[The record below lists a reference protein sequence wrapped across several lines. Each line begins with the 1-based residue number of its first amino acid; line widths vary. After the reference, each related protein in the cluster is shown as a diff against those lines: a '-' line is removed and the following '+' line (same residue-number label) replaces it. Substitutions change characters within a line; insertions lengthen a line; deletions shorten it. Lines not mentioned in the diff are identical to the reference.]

1 MKEPRTRSRWAFALA
16 VFGLIAIGTIWW
28 VASWLGRPKPVPPEK
43 IVHAERGDIARS
55 VVAVGRIEAL
65 SKVEVK
71 SKANGI
77 IQSLS
82 VDVGDRVEEG
92 QILAELDKEY
102 LEAQVRGARA
112 GKDGEEANLQVAIA
126 AEAKA
131 RIEAKNP
138 ELEFARR
145 EFERV
150 KVLFGDKIA
159 SQQALDDAEMT
170 HEVSANR
177 QQLLEAAARSAAA
190 LITQARARVAAA
202 QATLERA
209 EEDLRNA
216 TIRSPIKGVVLT
228 RDREVGDAVSSILNL
243 GSAATLIMTLG
254 DTSSVYVE
262 GQVDEADVGKIRV
275 GLPVRTT
282 VESFTGETFDGT
294 VTRIAPMGRQ
304 RDNVTTFDVRV
315 SIANPQGKL
324 RVNMTA
330 NAEIVLEDRKNTLLI
345 PEAALVRD
353 KDGKPS
359 VQRRDVASKTGFRKV
374 PVKSGISNG
383 QRTEVLE
390 GLKEGD
396 ELVLP

>member
-1 MKEPRTRSRWAFALA
+1 MRSRWKFGVVVVVAVLLGIGWLA
-16 VFGLIAIGTIWW
+16 VA
-28 VASWLGRPKPVPPEK
+28 WLGKPKPVPPEK
-43 IVHAERGDIARS
+43 LVRAERGDIARS
-55 VVAVGRIEAL
+55 VVAVGRIEPL

-77 IQSLS
+77 IQSLA
-82 VDVGDRVEEG
+82 VDVGDKVAEG
-92 QILAELDKEY
+92 QILADLDKEN
-102 LEAQVRGARA
+102 LEAQVREGRA
-112 GKDGEEANLQVAIA
+112 TKDGEEANLQVAMA

-131 RIEAKNP
+131 RIEAENP
-138 ELEFARR
+138 ELKFALR
-145 EFERV
+145 EFERL
-150 KVLFGDKIA
+150 KALFAGKIA
-159 SQQALDDAEMT
+159 SQQALDEAEKN
-170 HEVSANR
+170 HEVSENR
-177 QQLLEAAARSAAA
+177 QQLLAAAARSATA
-190 LITQARARVAAA
+190 LVTQARARVAAA
-202 QATLERA
+202 QAALERA
-209 EEDLRNA
+209 EESLRNT

-254 DTSSVYVE
+254 DVSSVYVE

-282 VESFTGETFDGT
+282 VESFSGESFEGT
-294 VTRIAPMGRQ
+294 VTRIAPIGRQ

-324 RVNMTA
+324 RVNMSA
-330 NAEIVLEDRKNTLLI
+330 NAEIVLENRKNTLLV
-345 PEAALVRD
+345 PEAALIRD

-359 VQRRDVASKTGFRKV
+359 VQQRDISAKAGFRKV
-374 PVKSGISNG
+374 PVKTGISNG

-390 GLKEGD
+390 GLSDGK

>member
-1 MKEPRTRSRWAFALA
+1 LVVVA
-16 VFGLIAIGTIWW
+16 VCLGGLGWLL
-28 VASWLGRPKPVPPEK
+28 ASWLGKSKPIPPEK
-43 IVHAERGDIARS
+43 IVRVERGNIARS
-55 VVAVGRIEAL
+55 VVAVGRILPL

-77 IQSLS
+77 LKALS
-82 VDVGDRVEEG
+82 VDVGDKVTEG
-92 QILAELDKEY
+92 QILAELDKEN
-102 LEAQVRGARA
+102 LEAQVREGRA
-112 GKDGEEANLQVAIA
+112 MKDGEEANLQVAIA
-126 AEAKA
+126 TEAKA
-131 RIEAKNP
+131 RIEAVNP
-138 ELEFARR
+138 ELKFALRDY
-145 EFERV
+145 ERAKTLFAE
-150 KVLFGDKIA
+150 KVA
-159 SQQALDDAEMT
+159 SQQALDDAQKN

-190 LITQARARVAAA
+190 LVTQARARVAAA
-202 QATLERA
+202 QAALERA
-209 EEDLRNA
+209 EEDLRNT

-228 RDREVGDAVSSILNL
+228 RDREIGDAVSSILNL

-254 DTSSVYVE
+254 DVSSVYVE

-282 VESFTGETFDGT
+282 VESFHGENFEGT
-294 VTRIAPMGRQ
+294 VTRIAPMGKEK
-304 RDNVTTFDVRV
+304 DNVTTFDVRV

-324 RVNMTA
+324 RVNMSA
-330 NAEIVLEDRKNTLLI
+330 NAEIVLEDRKNVVLI

-359 VQRRDVASKTGFRKV
+359 VQQRDASVKAGFRKV
-374 PVKSGISNG
+374 PVKTGISNG

-390 GLKEGD
+390 GLSENT

>member
-1 MKEPRTRSRWAFALA
+1 MKENWTRSRWVSAG
-16 VFGLIAIGTIWW
+16 VVVVAIVIGITWW
-28 VASWLGRPKPVPPEK
+28 VVSWVGRVKPIPPEK
-43 IVHAERGDIARS
+43 IVRVERGDIARS
-55 VVAVGRIEAL
+55 VVAVGRIQPL

-82 VDVGDRVEEG
+82 VDVGDKVAEG
-92 QILAELDKEY
+92 QVLAELDKEY
-102 LEAQVRGARA
+102 LQAQVRGARA

-131 RIEAKNP
+131 RIEAANP

-145 EFERV
+145 EHERV
-150 KVLFGDKIA
+150 KALFAGKIA
-159 SQQALDDAEMT
+159 SQQALDDAEKN

-177 QQLLEAAARSAAA
+177 QQWLEAAARSAAA
-190 LITQARARVAAA
+190 LVTQARARVAAA
-202 QATLERA
+202 HAAFDRA

-216 TIRSPIKGVVLT
+216 TIRSPINGIVLT
-228 RDREVGDAVSSILNL
+228 REREVGDAVSSILNL
-243 GSAATLIMTLG
+243 GSAATRIMALG
-254 DTSSVYVE
+254 DVSSVYVE
-262 GQVDEADVGKIRV
+262 GQVDQADVGRIRMA
-275 GLPVRTT
+275 LPVRTT
-282 VESFTGETFDGT
+282 VESFPGETFEGT
-294 VTRIAPMGRQ
+294 VTRIAPMGNEK
-304 RDNVTTFDVRV
+304 DNVTTFDVRV

-324 RVNMTA
+324 RVNMSA
-330 NAEIVLEDRKNTLLI
+330 NAEIILEDRKNTWLI

-359 VQRRDVASKTGFRKV
+359 VQRRDASSKTGFRKV
-374 PVKSGISNG
+374 PVKTGISNG

-390 GLKEGD
+390 GIKEGD

>member
-1 MKEPRTRSRWAFALA
+1 MKEHRVRSRWALGVGA
-16 VFGLIAIGTIWW
+16 VVVVLIGAGWL
-28 VASWLGRPKPVPPEK
+28 VAAWLGKPKPVPPEK
-43 IVHAERGDIARS
+43 IVRVERGDIARS
-55 VVAVGRIEAL
+55 VVAVGRIEPL

-77 IQSLS
+77 IQNLS
-82 VDVGDRVEEG
+82 VDVGDKVAEG

-102 LEAQVRGARA
+102 LEAQVRGTRA

-126 AEAKA
+126 AEARA
-131 RIEAKNP
+131 RIEAENP
-138 ELEFARR
+138 ELKFALR

-150 KVLFGDKIA
+150 KTLFAGKIA
-159 SQQALDDAEMT
+159 SSQALDDADKN

-177 QQLLEAAARSAAA
+177 QQLLAAAARSATA
-190 LITQARARVAAA
+190 LVTQAHARVAAA
-202 QATLERA
+202 QAALERA

-216 TIRSPIKGVVLT
+216 TIRSPIKGLVLT

-254 DTSSVYVE
+254 DLSSVYVE

-275 GLPVRTT
+275 SLPVRTT
-282 VESFTGETFDGT
+282 VESFSGESFEGT
-294 VTRIAPMGRQ
+294 VTRIAPIGRQ

-330 NAEIVLEDRKNTLLI
+330 NAEIILEDRKHALLI
-345 PEAALVRD
+345 PEAALIRE
-353 KDGKPS
+353 KDGKAFVQKRDAS
-359 VQRRDVASKTGFRKV
+359 VKAGFLKV
-374 PVKSGISNG
+374 PVKIGISNG
-383 QRTEVLE
+383 QRTEVLAGLSE
-390 GLKEGD
+390 GQ

>member
-1 MKEPRTRSRWAFALA
+1 MKAHRMRSRWVFAAA
-16 VFGLIAIGTIWW
+16 VVVAILIGIAWW

-43 IVHAERGDIARS
+43 IVHVERGDIARS
-55 VVAVGRIEAL
+55 VVAVGRIEPL

-82 VDVGDRVEEG
+82 VDVGDKVEEG

-112 GKDGEEANLQVAIA
+112 GKDGEEANLQVATA
-126 AEAKA
+126 TETRA
-131 RIEAKNP
+131 RIEAANP

-145 EFERV
+145 EYERV
-150 KVLFGDKIA
+150 KALFAQKIA
-159 SQQALDDAEMT
+159 SQQALDDAEKN
-170 HEVSANR
+170 HEVSVNR
-177 QQLLEAAARSAAA
+177 QQLLEAAARIAAA
-190 LITQARARVAAA
+190 LVTQARARVAAA
-202 QATLERA
+202 QAAFERA
-209 EEDLRNA
+209 DEDLRNA
-216 TIRSPIKGVVLT
+216 TIRSPIRGIVLT

-254 DTSSVYVE
+254 DVSSVYVE

-282 VESFTGETFDGT
+282 VESFPRETFDGT

-330 NAEIVLEDRKNTLLI
+330 NAEIVLEDRTNTLLI

-353 KDGKPS
+353 PDGKPS
-359 VQRRDVASKTGFRKV
+359 VQHRDASSKAGFRKV
-374 PVKSGISNG
+374 PVKTGISNG
-383 QRTEVLE
+383 QRTELLE

>member
-1 MKEPRTRSRWAFALA
+1 MFGGAA
-16 VFGLIAIGTIWW
+16 VFVILLGAGWW
-28 VASWLGRPKPVPPEK
+28 LVARFGRSKPIPPEK
-43 IVHAERGDIARS
+43 IVRVERGDIARS
-55 VVAVGRIEAL
+55 VVAVGRILPL
-65 SKVEVK
+65 SKVELK

-82 VDVGDRVEEG
+82 VDVGDKVAEG
-92 QILAELDKEY
+92 QVLAELDKEY

-126 AEAKA
+126 AEARA
-131 RIEAKNP
+131 RIEAANP

-150 KVLFGDKIA
+150 KKLFADKIA
-159 SQQALDDAEMT
+159 SQQALDDADKQ
-170 HEVSANR
+170 HEVISNR
-177 QQLLEAAARSAAA
+177 QQLLDAAARSAAA
-190 LITQARARVAAA
+190 LVTQARARVAAA
-202 QATLERA
+202 QAAFERA

-254 DTSSVYVE
+254 DVSSVYVE

-275 GLPVRTT
+275 DLPVRTT
-282 VESFTGETFDGT
+282 VESFPGENFEGT

-304 RDNVTTFDVRV
+304 RENVTTFDVRV

-324 RVNMTA
+324 RVNMSA
-330 NAEIVLEDRKNTLLI
+330 NAEIVLEDRKKTLLI

-359 VQRRDVASKTGFRKV
+359 VQQRDVSVKAGFRKV
-374 PVKSGISNG
+374 PVKIGISNG
-383 QRTEVLE
+383 QRTEVLD
-390 GLKEGD
+390 GLKEGT